1 MFEYIVN
8 TLETGFAGPAVQ
20 QEIIMNIDRAVLTLA
35 GSMVLF
41 SLALAW
47 LVSPYWLLLT
57 AFVGANMLQASFTG
71 WCPAA
76 LMFRWLGV
84 RKGPA
89 FQ

>member
-1 MFEYIVN
+1 
-8 TLETGFAGPAVQ
+8 
-20 QEIIMNIDRAVLTLA
+20 
-35 GSMVLF
+35 MVLV

-47 LVSPYWLLLT
+47 LVSPYWLLRT
-57 AFVGANMLQASFTG
+57 AFVGANVLQASFTG

-84 RKGPA
+84 RRGPA

>member
-1 MFEYIVN
+1 
-8 TLETGFAGPAVQ
+8 
-20 QEIIMNIDRAVLTLA
+20 MNIDRAVLTLA
-35 GSMVLF
+35 GSMVLI

-47 LVSPYWLLLT
+47 LVSPYWLLFT

-76 LMFRWLGV
+76 LMFRWLGL

-89 FQ
+89 FG